1 MNCIYCYT
9 NPENGRRYIGQT
21 TNERQRFLAHLFYAS
36 HPDNE
41 FHRDM
46 CRIGFDKFKYEILE
60 VIEDQLDIDSLDKK
74 LNEAEKRFIAL
85 YRSNNPLYGYNKD
98 SGGGYKRNKIPLWKR
113 MMIKC

>member
-1 MNCIYCYT
+1 M
-9 NPENGRRYIGQT
+9 
-21 TNERQRFLAHLFYAS
+21 FYAS